1 MEPLT
6 VITADDVLRSGA
18 CASGVGSVMKRLG
31 RRMAAAV
38 PVSKVLAVIND
49 DERIHV
55 ERAAFLRGYGDG
67 YGGGGGYGD
76 GDGGGGGY
84 GDGDGY
90 GYGGGGGDGYGG
102 GDGGGD
108 GDGGGGG

>member
-55 ERAAFLRGYGDG
+55 ERAAFLRGYG
-67 YGGGGGYGD
+67 
-76 GDGGGGGY
+76 GGY

-90 GYGGGGGDGYGG
+90 GYGGGGGDGYGYG
-102 GDGGGD
+102 G
-108 GDGGGGG
+108 GDGGGGGYGDGDGYGYGGGY

>member
-67 YGGGGGYGD
+67 YGYGD
-76 GDGGGGGY
+76 GD

-90 GYGGGGGDGYGG
+90 GYGYGYGGGGGGGGGDGYGYG
-102 GDGGGD
+102 YGGGY
-108 GDGGGGG
+108 

>member
-76 GDGGGGGY
+76 GGGGGYGYGDGYGDGGYGGYGY
-84 GDGDGY
+84 GDGDG
-90 GYGGGGGDGYGG
+90 DGYGG
-102 GDGGGD
+102 GY
-108 GDGGGGG
+108 

>member
-55 ERAAFLRGYGDG
+55 ERAAFLRGYGYGYGGGGDGYGYG
-67 YGGGGGYGD
+67 YGGGGGGDGYGYGYGD
-76 GDGGGGGY
+76 GD

-90 GYGGGGGDGYGG
+90 GYGYGY
-102 GDGGGD
+102 
-108 GDGGGGG
+108 

>member
-67 YGGGGGYGD
+67 
-76 GDGGGGGY
+76 
-84 GDGDGY
+84 DGDGY
-90 GYGGGGGDGYGG
+90 GYGYGGGDGYGYG
-102 GDGGGD
+102 YGGGY
-108 GDGGGGG
+108 

>member
-67 YGGGGGYGD
+67 YGGGGGD
-76 GDGGGGGY
+76 GY
-84 GDGDGY
+84 GY
-90 GYGGGGGDGYGG
+90 GYGGGGGGDGYGYGYGDGYGG
-102 GDGGGD
+102 GGGY
-108 GDGGGGG
+108 